1 MSHLQQGK
9 NSNTI
14 TTVPG
19 PLLPASIPTDYSESQ
34 WKSHLQGKDIPSAAL
49 ALSDPNSIQ
58 GISVIK
64 REKGDGFLG
73 NL

>member
-14 TTVPG
+14 NTVPG
-19 PLLPASIPTDYSESQ
+19 PLLNPYRLLESQ

-49 ALSDPNSIQ
+49 ALSDSNSIQ